1 MHIRGRP
8 ASRAPLCPDIAA
20 GRHRRLAIDFEDPPL
35 VPTSPGA
42 PAHAPDE
49 SSPRYPG
56 WRVVF
61 ACFVMA
67 TLVWGFGFYGH
78 GFYLAE
84 LQRRH
89 GWPASLMGGAST
101 LYYLVSAL
109 LVVFISDAIR
119 RFGVRAC
126 VLTGAFALAGSVA
139 ALPFIAEPW
148 QLVAAYLVMAFAWA
162 TMSLGAINND
172 PGAVV

>member
-1 MHIRGRP
+1 MHDMGIDQQIGFHGS
-8 ASRAPLCPDIAA
+8 AVGAA
-20 GRHRRLAIDFEDPPL
+20 ADVR
-35 VPTSPGA
+35 
-42 PAHAPDE
+42 DE

-67 TLVWGFGFYGH
+67 ALVWGFGFYGH

-89 GWPASLMGGAST
+89 GWPAALISGAST

-109 LVVFISDAIR
+109 LVVFSADAMR

-139 ALPFIAEPW
+139 ALPFVEAPW
-148 QLVAAYLVMAFAWA
+148 QVVAA
-162 TMSLGAINND
+162 
-172 PGAVV
+172 